1 MSHYELYTDGS
12 HLQDWDIAGIGGY
25 LLSPEGKQVWSFSE
39 KIADSTL
46 NPKHEIL
53 ALEAGL
59 LRCIKN
65 KITHL
70 KCFSDLDALSKILN
84 ITDSQALNHWVSRN
98 PTLQKIVNLLH
109 QFEDISF
116 QYIPRS
122 KNYKA
127 DKLSKKVILKETKNK
142 TKLVENPIKIPQ
154 LFCAEQY
161 AKNRRSKFFKIHKD
175 IKHYFVFNTKPNN
188 ILDIYEVVK
197 SDSVTFTKIN
207 TYVLHREWETHF
219 MEIMTDTI
227 ASCPH
232 KEIGL
237 MIKPVGS
244 CIDKKL
250 RGTKA
255 IEEKDIPSME
265 KFKTVL
271 SQFDKVVINYN
282 KVIAETVFPKVSCIQ
297 EDEIIE
303 NIKVLGNCCDI
314 EEETYINMLQKK
326 ELGEFINLMIHHE
339 KELHKHSH
347 LCPHSLDVHSIIFK
361 ARERLTSQG
370 IKLRV

>member
-12 HLQDWDIAGIGGY
+12 HLQDWDTAGIGGY

-39 KIADSTL
+39 KISDITL

-65 KITHL
+65 NITHL
-70 KCFSDLDALSKILN
+70 KCFSDFDALSKILN
-84 ITDSQALNHWVSRN
+84 VTDSDTLNHWVSRN
-98 PTLQKIVNLLH
+98 PTLKKVVSLLS
-109 QFEDISF
+109 QFQDISF

-127 DKLSKKVILKETKNK
+127 DRLSKKVILKETKYKN
-142 TKLVENPIKIPQ
+142 KLVENPIKIPQ

-161 AKNRRSKFFKIHKD
+161 AKNKRSKFFKIHKD
-175 IKHYFVFNTKPNN
+175 IENYFVFNIKSNN
-188 ILDIYEVVK
+188 ILDIYEVNK
-197 SDSVTFTKIN
+197 SNGIKFNKIN

-219 MEIMTDTI
+219 MNIMSDTI
-227 ASCPH
+227 AGCPH

-250 RGTKA
+250 RGTKV
-255 IEEKDIPSME
+255 IEDKDIPSME
-265 KFKTVL
+265 KFKEIVNN
-271 SQFDKVVINYN
+271 FDKVVINYN
-282 KVIAETVFPKVSCIQ
+282 NTIAETLFPKVACIL

-303 NIKVLGNCCDI
+303 NIKILGNCSDS
-314 EEETYINMLQKK
+314 EEENYLNMLQKK

-347 LCPHSLDVHSIIFK
+347 LCANSLDVHSIIVK